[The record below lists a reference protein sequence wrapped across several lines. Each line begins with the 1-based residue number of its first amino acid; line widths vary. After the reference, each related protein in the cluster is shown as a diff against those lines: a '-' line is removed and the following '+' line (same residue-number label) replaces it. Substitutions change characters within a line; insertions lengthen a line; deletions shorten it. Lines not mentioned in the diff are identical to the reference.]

1 MGRNSSEYEISLW
14 QEQSSTVKRKV
25 TDSDKLVYGE
35 VFYFKENDSY
45 TMAYFLREA
54 TVAGTRTFYY
64 RLWNSTQE
72 KSISAS
78 LTYLDEGIIDEEK
91 VMIIGSSKSD
101 FEGRSTSNILTENI
115 NGTHTLTFSLP
126 AFYFDY
132 DLKEFIRNTIVDN
145 IFGES
150 KIKLKFRDKWYE
162 FIVKNIQ
169 ERREKKQV
177 YYDYTC
183 QDSYIDELSSQG
195 YTLTFDENNGMG
207 DINELSEKVFLNSG
221 WTYVP
226 TDEFVEIKKEYKKNE
241 DGSIYINPN
250 TNLPEEV
257 EEIVSLPTRKF
268 EESLNRYVTE
278 YSATGITG
286 PIWGY
291 TTTETITTETV
302 QNLITNS
309 SNFID
314 TVGWEPIN
322 NSVTVYTKL
331 FESSDQNQ
339 YKLMVKNTTSSN
351 GSFKNTTTVGSKY
364 SFSAGTPYVVRI
376 KMNASSIGFKVS
388 GKSVSGEQDL
398 ISLNIKNNTYTILR
412 STRTSIGFETIFSL
426 LSNQELSIESIELF
440 QVKPKTNNEG
450 TINLINSWLNGTEVA
465 TQTFENNCLLSSDAV
480 PPQVYKEEKTVY
492 FKYDNDG
499 KIEYLNL
506 DGKNPKV
513 VLRPNSQKVRTLNAS
528 KSNRFNL
535 CQSLAELFEGWPRF
549 EIDFEEQTGKIKRD
563 ENGLPIKKVSFV
575 KEKGKENGCG
585 FHYQTNMTS
594 ITRTI
599 NSEEITTKIFVEK
612 NDTELAENGVIM
624 ISAADRQLNTSGENF
639 VINLDYFMTI
649 GKINSTELMNDLYG
663 TTSSDMGYLT
673 NLGRYND
680 QLEELTNTYITLNN
694 TVSDLQTRI
703 EGLDIQ
709 ISTQEERINEL
720 QGELENPNTPQKIT
734 EKNNAIKS
742 YQTTIAQLKK
752 ERTKLISQRDSYQK
766 QLDENLSKQN
776 KITEDKE
783 NLNLRFQNKYSKF
796 IHEGV
801 WQDSNY
807 FSANEYYLDA
817 LKVAQRSAY
826 PEVSYSMEVIDLSAN
841 PDYADWEFEVGDITF
856 VTDEEFF
863 GRDATGALNKEEVTL
878 SEISYDLDNPMNNVL
893 TVQNYKTQFED
904 LFSRIAASAQTVQFK
919 DGIFSKTANSFTED
933 GEIRVDILQSTL
945 ANNSLILA
953 GARDQSVIIDDSGI
967 QLNNFFNASKVT
979 RIIAEGIFLSKDSG
993 NTWTTGITPDGIN
1006 ASMMTTGK
1014 LKVGN
1019 IEIVS
1024 KGFPTFYWDG
1034 DGLSAYKVFTSESGE
1049 FASDKDFVRLDQH
1062 GLFMTKDG
1070 DKFNKVQSDT
1080 GYISWYENIPTWEDR
1095 VKYVE
1100 ENSSVSLTWNGLLIK
1115 SDSGAVR
1122 ISTNENNIQISDT
1135 SSGESITRVILG
1147 ETGSQTFK
1155 YYNPAY
1161 GSINAGTEEE
1171 PEIINGNI
1179 LGDFSTIEEF
1189 NTLITNGYQVGDG
1202 YTYNGTTMILFN
1214 GEVLDPQDI
1223 VISKETKA
1231 AGEGVISDWGISK
1244 KVVERSV
1251 NNYGLTIRDNEGFVV
1266 MKTDSS
1272 GTLWLQ
1278 NNLYIGD
1285 VETESPYFGIENA
1298 KGNRNNQV
1306 IWIGPNVSE
1315 DGVTTYTFSV
1325 DGNGKLTAN
1334 NAVIRGTI
1342 YATDGSFSGHIEAT
1356 SGVFKGNV
1364 YADIGN
1370 ISRAIFIGAETDEED
1385 NIVSYKSGIAADVE
1399 DNTYPYALWIN
1410 NDVFTVDHLGKLK
1423 ATDADISGNI
1433 NATSGNISGRL
1444 SIGEDTFI
1452 LNGTSDD
1459 DSRILV
1465 KDDNNLL
1472 TFSVDKYGAVYAR
1485 NIEIGA
1491 EGSIEEYLLI
1501 GNTAAI
1507 IDSVNNNYILV
1518 AGNYLE
1524 DTLKEILEGINNST
1538 DETEIETYNQELLD
1552 YSNFLLDK
1560 EGNLTIRGQNNNI
1573 YGDLTIHT
1581 SYHQIEG
1588 SELRQGTGKL
1598 TVGNI
1603 VLDTDENGG
1612 GRIYVKNNINA
1623 PHAWEIKDNGDAK
1636 FENAYINGTLEVVRF
1651 KYDEVQT
1658 SSGTV
1663 VIRPSCEIRE
1673 ISFVDGKYKLVLTQ
1687 NLPSLVDDY
1696 IFIQGKTEVVNNRI
1710 YGFISEIDSTDSK
1723 IVYIDEFYTQDLN
1736 AGNNNTRPVL
1746 DSTNFEPYL
1755 YTNGTFLNLGQQ
1767 NNTGIVINSMAQDVF
1782 SQKEAISFYKNK
1794 KVATGSNWYYQRQ
1807 GNLILGNLSGLD
1819 EVSAYLPVDTSAGG
1833 KNLFDK
1839 DSIEDGYLDI
1849 VGTHFEVV
1857 QSEEYPNS
1865 KYMSQPFYLNKGETV
1880 YFSGSYPSI
1889 MYKFMDRDM
1898 RPVGQQTYSLTTG
1911 TAYTA
1916 EQSSYVW
1923 VVLITGVDNAENSI
1937 EDLQIEYGNSAT
1949 AYEPFEP
1956 VGAMTY
1962 GLYSD
1967 NAVLRGTI
1975 VASHP
1980 QSRTTAGITTNDR
1993 DNVVF
1998 WAGGTDFSDKRK
2010 STFYVTEEGYVHAEN
2025 GFYRGRIETVDAVI
2039 SGRIVNDGLKVD
2051 GMSKGIM
2058 FITNFPGVDRD
2069 ISSTPIPAGRVSSI
2083 IDSTGLDLYAG
2094 GTLRIFDSN
2103 LSFSDDDD
2111 KNSSIGNNSP
2121 YIFSNDLSRS
2131 LVSENFSAFRRITVI
2146 SEEDAEETQPENK
2159 GIFIGLDSLEFKSSI
2174 PKTGDYALQYNQW
2187 LESESS
2193 ISILFEN
2200 NKIIFAK
2207 SKNYYELEKN
2217 NLSPKITS
2225 FSEGVIDSLQAN
2237 LDYGN
2242 IMKTL
2247 KLGETTSL
2255 VPYYDSTN
2263 TQDGFDI
2270 YLD

>member
-1 MGRNSSEYEISLW
+1 MGRNSSKYEISLW
-14 QEQSSTVKRKV
+14 QDQSSTVKRKV

-54 TVAGTRTFYY
+54 IVSGARTFYY
-64 RLWNSTQE
+64 RLWNSTQK

-78 LTYLDEGIIDEEK
+78 LTYVDEGIIDEEK
-91 VMIIGSSKSD
+91 VMIIGSSESA
-101 FEGRSTSNILTENI
+101 FEGRSTSNIFTENI

-126 AFYFDY
+126 AFYFSY
-132 DLKEFIRNTIVDN
+132 DSKDFVRNTIVDN

-150 KIKLKFRDKWYE
+150 KIKLKFKDKWYE

-195 YTLTFDENNGMG
+195 YTLIFDENNGIG
-207 DINELSEKVFLNSG
+207 DINELSEKVFLDSG
-221 WTYVP
+221 WEYVP
-226 TDEFVEIKKEYKKNE
+226 TTEFVETKQEYKKNK

-250 TNLPEEV
+250 TNLPEE
-257 EEIVSLPTRKF
+257 EEIVVSLPTRKF
-268 EESLNRYVTE
+268 EETLNRYVTE
-278 YSATGITG
+278 YSATRVTG

-291 TTTETITTETV
+291 VTTETITTETV

-309 SNFID
+309 NGFID
-314 TVGWEPIN
+314 TVGWEPID
-322 NSVTVYTKL
+322 NSTTVYTKL
-331 FESSDQNQ
+331 FENSGQNV

-351 GSFKNTTTVGSKY
+351 GSFKNTTTVSSKY
-364 SFSAGTPYVVRI
+364 SISAGVPYVVRI
-376 KMNASSIGFKVS
+376 KMNVPTIGFKIT

-398 ISLNIKNNTYTILR
+398 VSVTLKNNTYTILR
-412 STRTSIGFETIFSL
+412 STRSAIGFETIFSL
-426 LSNQELSIESIELF
+426 LSNTEVQLESIELF
-440 QVKPKTNNEG
+440 QVKSKTNSAESSS
-450 TINLINSWLNGTEVA
+450 LINSWSNGTKVA
-465 TQTFENNCLLSSDAV
+465 TSTFEDTCLLSSDAV
-480 PPQVYKEEKTVY
+480 PPQVYKEEKIVY
-492 FKYDNDG
+492 FKYNSEG
-499 KIEYLNL
+499 KIEELNL
-506 DGKNPKV
+506 EGKNPQK
-513 VLRPNSQKVRTLNAS
+513 VLRPNSQKVRTLKAD

-535 CQSLAELFEGWPRF
+535 CQSIAELFEGWPRF
-549 EIDFEEQTGKIKRD
+549 EIDFDNQTGKVKRN

-575 KEKGKENGCG
+575 KEKGQVNGCG
-585 FHYQTNMTS
+585 FHYQTNLSS

-599 NSEEITTKIFVEK
+599 NSEEITTKLFVEK
-612 NDTELAENGVIM
+612 NDTELAENGTVL
-624 ISAADRQLNTSGENF
+624 ISAADRDLNTSGENF
-639 VINLDYFMTI
+639 IINLDYFMTI
-649 GKINSTELMNDLYG
+649 GKINATELMNDLYG
-663 TTSSDMGYLT
+663 TKSSDMGYLT

-680 QLEELTNTYITLNN
+680 QLDALSDTYITLNN
-694 TVSDLQTRI
+694 TVSDLETRI
-703 EGLDIQ
+703 NGLDIQ

-720 QGELENPNTPQKIT
+720 QGELKRPNTPQKVT
-734 EKNNAIKS
+734 EKNKAIKS
-742 YQTTIAQLKK
+742 YQATISKLKTEK
-752 ERTKLISQRDSYQK
+752 TKLESQRDSYQK
-766 QLDENLSKQN
+766 QLDDNLSKQN
-776 KITEDKE
+776 QITEDKE
-783 NLNLRFQNKYSKF
+783 TLNIRFQNKYSKF

-807 FSANEYYLDA
+807 FTANEYYLDA

-826 PEVSYSMEVIDLSAN
+826 PEVSYSTEVIDLSAN
-841 PDYADWEFEVGDITF
+841 SEYADWEFAVGDRTF

-863 GRDATGALNKEEVTL
+863 GRDATGALNKEDVTL
-878 SEISYDLDNPMNNVL
+878 SEIAYNLDNPINNVL

-919 DGIFSKTANSFTED
+919 DGIFSKTANNFTEN
-933 GEIRVDILQSTL
+933 GELKVDVLQSTL

-953 GARDQSVIIDDSGI
+953 GARDQSVVINDSGI
-967 QLNNFFNASKVT
+967 ELNNFFNASKIT

-993 NTWTTGITPDGIN
+993 STWTTGITADGIN
-1006 ASMMTTGK
+1006 ASVLTSGK

-1034 DGLSAYKVFTSESGE
+1034 DGLSSYRVYTSGDGT
-1049 FASDKDFVRLDQH
+1049 FASDKEFVRLDQH

-1070 DKFNKVQSDT
+1070 DKFKQVSSDT
-1080 GYISWYENIPTWEDR
+1080 GYISWYENISTWEDR
-1095 VKYVE
+1095 IKYVE
-1100 ENSSVSLTWNGLLIK
+1100 DNSSVSLTWNGLLIK

-1135 SSGESITRVILG
+1135 STGESITRVVLG

-1155 YYNPAY
+1155 YYNPNY
-1161 GSINAGTEEE
+1161 GTINAGTEEE
-1171 PEIINGNI
+1171 SETISGNS
-1179 LGDFSTIEEF
+1179 LGNFSTIEEF
-1189 NTLITNGYQVGDG
+1189 NDLIANGYQLGDG
-1202 YTYNGTTMILFN
+1202 YTYTGTTMILFN
-1214 GEVLDPQDI
+1214 GEILDPQDM
-1223 VISKETKA
+1223 VISKETKT
-1231 AGEGVISDWGISK
+1231 AGEGTISDWGISK
-1244 KVVERSV
+1244 KIIEKSI
-1251 NNYGLTIRDNEGFVV
+1251 NNYGLTIRDNDGFIV

-1285 VETESPYFGIENA
+1285 VETEAPYFGIENA
-1298 KGNRNNQV
+1298 KGDRNNQV

-1315 DGVTTYTFSV
+1315 DGITTYTFSV

-1334 NAVIRGTI
+1334 NAIIRGTI
-1342 YATDGSFSGHIEAT
+1342 YATNGSFSGHIEAT
-1356 SGVFKGNV
+1356 SGIFKGNI

-1370 ISRAIFIGAETDEED
+1370 ISKAVFIGAETDEED
-1385 NIVSYKSGIAADVE
+1385 NIISYKSGIAADLE

-1410 NDVFTVDHLGKLK
+1410 NDVFTVDHLGRLK

-1433 NATSGNISGRL
+1433 NAMSGNISGRL

-1472 TFSVDKYGAVYAR
+1472 TFSVDKYGAVYAK

-1491 EGSIEEYLLI
+1491 DGSIEEYLLI

-1518 AGNYLE
+1518 AGDYLQ
-1524 DTLKEILEGINNST
+1524 DSLKNILEGINNST
-1538 DETEIETYNQELLD
+1538 NETEIETYNQELLD

-1612 GRIYVKNNINA
+1612 GRIYVTNNYNA

-1651 KYDEVQT
+1651 KYNEVQT
-1658 SSGTV
+1658 SSGTI

-1673 ISFVDGKYKLVLTQ
+1673 ITFVDGRYKLVLTQ

-1696 IFIQGKTEVVNNRI
+1696 VFIQGKIEVANNRI

-1723 IVYIDEFYTQDLN
+1723 IVYINEFYTQDLN
-1736 AGNNNTRPVL
+1736 SGNNNSRPVL
-1746 DSTNFEPYL
+1746 DSSNFESYL

-1767 NNTGIVINSMAQDVF
+1767 NNTGIVINSMTQNVF

-1819 EVSAYLPVDTSAGG
+1819 EVSEYLPIDTSAGG

-1849 VGTHFEVV
+1849 VGTHFEVI

-1865 KYMSQPFYLNKGETV
+1865 KFMSQPFYLNKGETI
-1880 YFSGSYPSI
+1880 YFSGSYPRI

-1898 RPVGQQTYSLTTG
+1898 RPVGQQSYSLPTNTV
-1911 TAYTA
+1911 YTA
-1916 EQSSYVW
+1916 AQSSYVW
-1923 VVLITGVDNAENSI
+1923 VVLITGVDDAENSI
-1937 EDLQIEYGNSAT
+1937 ADLQIEYGDSAT
-1949 AYEPFEP
+1949 DYEPFEP

-1967 NAVLRGTI
+1967 NAILKGTL

-2025 GFYRGRIETVDAVI
+2025 GFYKGRIETVDAII

-2058 FITNFPGVDRD
+2058 FITNFPGTERD
-2069 ISSTPIPAGRVSSI
+2069 MSNTPIPSGRVSSI

-2094 GTLRIFDSN
+2094 GMLRIFDSSI
-2103 LSFSDDDD
+2103 SFPDNESKD
-2111 KNSSIGNNSP
+2111 SSIGTNSP
-2121 YIFSNDLSRS
+2121 YIFSNDLTKS
-2131 LVSENFSAFRRITVI
+2131 LVSENFSVFKRIEVI
-2146 SEEDAEETQPENK
+2146 SEADAEETQPANF
-2159 GIFIGLDSLEFKSSI
+2159 GIFIGLDSLEYKSYI
-2174 PKTGDYALQYNQW
+2174 PKTGDYTLQYNQW

-2193 ISILFEN
+2193 ISILFED
-2200 NKIIFAK
+2200 NKIIFV
-2207 SKNYYELEKN
+2207 KNKNFYELEKN
-2217 NLSPKITS
+2217 NLSPKMTS
-2225 FSEGVIDSLQAN
+2225 FSEGVIKSLQAD

-2242 IMKTL
+2242 IKKTL
-2247 KLGETTSL
+2247 KLGETSSL